1 MKLITFVRFQINS
14 IKTQM
19 SSITNNFLRFFLF
32 FLTLFLIFKIYFA
45 YTITNGYPFGDWLIN
60 YQDGGFKRRGLLGT
74 IVFFMYEQFQ
84 IKVQYT
90 VFFFQF
96 LFHFLFFYYL
106 VRLIHLKKYN
116 ILDFVS
122 LFTPFCLWGL
132 VSESGMGARKDGVL
146 WFMLSFFTYFLTKG
160 NMRKW
165 QWYSF
170 YILSFVSV
178 FIHESFVFFF
188 PCFVSL
194 YYFHT
199 KKVEISK
206 IVMISLSF
214 CIPALVIF
222 FWGIKSVG
230 SEYTMN
236 VIKACGIEFQS
247 DNIFVWKENKLLK
260 LDYYYEHLYGYL
272 LYIITFTLQLVYVI
286 FYLLIREYKKE
297 DIQRLLFSFFACL
310 LCTIPLFL
318 IAIDF
323 GRWLYN
329 LFIFWSI
336 LIISLLPS
344 ADTKAPVFDYKTIF
358 SKKNISFIALI
369 FLSNFLYRVPSYL
382 IGIEIA
388 APLRRLMIWCGYS

>member
-1 MKLITFVRFQINS
+1 MFQINS

-19 SSITNNFLRFFLF
+19 GSITNYFLRFFLF
-32 FLTLFLIFKIYFA
+32 FITLFLIFKIYFA
-45 YTITNGYPFGDWLIN
+45 YTIANGYPFGDWLIN

-74 IVFFMYEQFQ
+74 IVFFMYEKFQ

-96 LFHFLFFYYL
+96 IFHFLFFYYL
-106 VRLIHLKKYN
+106 VRLISLKKYN
-116 ILDFVS
+116 FLDFVF

-132 VSESGMGARKDGVL
+132 VSDSGMGARKDGVL
-146 WFMLSFFTYFLTKG
+146 WFMMSFFTYHLTKG
-160 NMRKW
+160 NMGKW
-165 QWYSF
+165 RWYSF

-199 KKVEISK
+199 KKIEVSK
-206 IVMISLSF
+206 IILISLSF
-214 CIPALVIF
+214 CIPALIIF
-222 FWGIKSVG
+222 FLGMKSVG
-230 SEYTMN
+230 SEYTIN
-236 VIKACGIEFQS
+236 VIKACGINFQS
-247 DNIFVWKENKLLK
+247 DNIFAWKENKLLK
-260 LDYYYEHLYGYL
+260 LDYYYEHLYGYS
-272 LYIITFTLQLVYVI
+272 LYIITFTLQFMYVI
-286 FYLLIREYKKE
+286 FYLLIREFKKE
-297 DIQRLLFSFFACL
+297 NIQRLVFFFFACL
-310 LCTIPLFL
+310 LCAVPLFL

-323 GRWLYN
+323 GRWFYN
-329 LFIFWSI
+329 LFIFWGI
-336 LIISLLPS
+336 LIISLLPV
-344 ADTKAPVFDYKTIF
+344 ADAKTSVFDDKTIF
-358 SKKNISFIALI
+358 SKKSMSFIVLV